1 MKKTPF
7 YKTTSCLLF
16 TLLAFSCAI
25 PIEKPVIT
33 EEALEIGASL
43 YILREKALDSENMGK
58 FYTAMQ
64 LWKSLYYFNP
74 EDSEA
79 IQKITELNTLIHA
92 KADEHFKKG
101 LAYHQHK
108 SNRDARKAFLLT
120 IYYNPEHQEALDYL
134 KNKFPGDDYVLYE
147 TRQGDTLDS
156 IAEEFYKD
164 TGKDFLVAYYN
175 DLESDEELNPGI
187 VLKLPTLDFPEPE
200 EPARSQVKMTAE
212 MPQKKEGPTQPVS
225 ENTLTEPP
233 TTQTEIMQELQTSS
247 EKTLPDLKTP
257 LEEIPQDSKQMAAI
271 TSNYDIE
278 TAQKKNRLDEAIKL
292 FESKKYNESVLVA
305 ETILE
310 QDAENIDATEIVNAS
325 YYQMGK
331 ASSKTKNYEKAIK
344 YYSLVDPE
352 YKDVKRLKTG
362 IEVKLAENHYLQ
374 GVKYFLKEE
383 IVKAI
388 HEWDITVALNPD
400 HTKAKSDM
408 EQAKKILKRVEEIK

>member
-7 YKTTSCLLF
+7 YKTTSFLIF

-33 EEALEIGASL
+33 EEASEIGPSL

-58 FYTAMQ
+58 YYTAMQ

-74 EDSEA
+74 KDSEA

-92 KADEHFKKG
+92 RADEHFKKG
-101 LAYHQHK
+101 LVYHQHK

-134 KNKFPGDDYVLYE
+134 KNKLPGDDYVLYE

-175 DLESDEELNPGI
+175 DLENDEELNPGN
-187 VLKLPTLDFPEPE
+187 VLKLPVLDFPEPE
-200 EPARSQVKMTAE
+200 EPARSQVKMTVE
-212 MPQKKEGPTQPVS
+212 MPQTKEEPAQPV
-225 ENTLTEPP
+225 
-233 TTQTEIMQELQTSS
+233 S

-271 TSNYDIE
+271 TSNYDTE
-278 TAQKKNRLDEAIKL
+278 TVQKQNLLDEAIKL

-331 ASSKTKNYEKAIK
+331 ASSTTKNYEKAIK

-352 YKDVKRLKTG
+352 YKDVKRLKTD

-388 HEWDITVALNPD
+388 HEWDIAVALNPD

-408 EQAKKILKRVEEIK
+408 EQAKKILKQVEEIK